1 MDLSSVLLMTEF
13 AKDNLPNT
21 YVHQSVIPYTQTL
34 TCNNIII
41 EVH

>member
-1 MDLSSVLLMTEF
+1 MNLSSVLLMNEF
-13 AKDNLPNT
+13 AKNNLPNAH
-21 YVHQSVIPYTQTL
+21 VHQSAIPYTQTL